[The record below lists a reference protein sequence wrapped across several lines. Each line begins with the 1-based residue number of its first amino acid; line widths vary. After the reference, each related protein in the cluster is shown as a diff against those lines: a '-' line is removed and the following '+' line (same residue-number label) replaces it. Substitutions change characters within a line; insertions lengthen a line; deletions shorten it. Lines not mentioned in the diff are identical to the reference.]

1 MSGDMS
7 QTLFERNWEIYNR
20 IIECNGLRHAE
31 LIAEWQKA
39 LTNAP
44 ITNTDAP
51 VTIADIGAGDCSI
64 PCSVLKACPSIKV
77 KKYTA
82 VDLAAAPLVKAKI
95 HLENAIPS
103 CSSIVLVQADM
114 LSWID
119 TCIAEGTSYD
129 IILTSLCVHHLTTE
143 KKQQF
148 LQKAKNILNPNGGL
162 FLWADVYNAFPSD
175 KQLSRQELFDIWED
189 HLAPLYHT
197 LTPEEIKGDIFGHI
211 REFDYPEP
219 LESYEKMVKEAGFT
233 FEVLYKDGFYIWTAA
248 LH

>member
-7 QTLFERNWEIYNR
+7 QTLFERSWEMYNR

-31 LIAEWQKA
+31 LIAEWEKA

-44 ITNTDAP
+44 ITDRE

-82 VDLAAAPLVKAKI
+82 VDLASAPLVKAKI
-95 HLENAIPS
+95 HLEDAIPS
-103 CSSIVLVQADM
+103 CSNIDLVQADM
-114 LSWID
+114 ISFLD
-119 TCIAEGTSYD
+119 TCLANGTSYD

-143 KKQQF
+143 KKKQF
-148 LQKAKNILNPNGGL
+148 LQKARQVLNPNGL
-162 FLWADVYNAFPSD
+162 FLWADVYNAFPS
-175 KQLSRQELFDIWED
+175 KQLSRQELFDVWEE
-189 HLAPLYHT
+189 HLAPFYYT

-219 LESYEKMVKEAGFT
+219 LESYARMVKEAGFT
-233 FEVLYKDGFYIWTAA
+233 FEVLYDDGFYIWTGA